1 MRVLLCALAVTG
13 LSIACSA
20 QAKDTPTEPGEK
32 VVCKR
37 VYDADLGSHFTSSKR
52 ICHTA
57 AEWKE
62 IEDGDAR
69 ALKSLRDHGGISPPA
84 PSMGATPM

>member
-1 MRVLLCALAVTG
+1 MRVLLCAVAITS
-13 LSIACSA
+13 LSLACSA
-20 QAKDTPTEPGEK
+20 QAKDTPADPAEK

-37 VYDADLGSHFTSSKR
+37 VYNADLGSHFTSSKR

-62 IEDGDAR
+62 IEDSDER
-69 ALKSLRDHGGISPPA
+69 ALKALRDHGGISPPA
-84 PSMGATPM
+84 PGMGSGPM